1 MALSKRGIGRNERGT
16 VQQAHLLK
24 TTRIYSQSN
33 EFMHVCTVK
42 AMKSCTYAGKKA
54 IQPTIS
60 KGVCTDQHNPTTNKT
75 PTQPNTNQPT
85 NPNTNTN
92 TTATQHNPTTNKTAK
107 GATRP
112 NHDTVQGHGLKIC
125 GHGPNLCGHQHR
137 RRESWLLEPV
147 V

>member
-1 MALSKRGIGRNERGT
+1 MALSMGKGRNERGT

-60 KGVCTDQHNPTTNKT
+60 KGVCTAQLLTHVLLNQTAPHHADKSKEMAT
-75 PTQPNTNQPT
+75 P
-85 NPNTNTN
+85 
-92 TTATQHNPTTNKTAK
+92 KDK
-107 GATRP
+107 GGRQGP
-112 NHDTVQGHGLKIC
+112 WTVC
-125 GHGPNLCGHQHR
+125 DV
-137 RRESWLLEPV
+137 EPG
-147 V
+147 